1 MALLVTS
8 CPLPPGIPPP
18 YDVTDL
24 VFPANTV
31 QIIPDAAHPDP
42 ADIERVGVVVTGRD
56 AEGILRRPLAIQTLT
71 GGGSTWEA
79 VIPDLPMGPQLAFE
93 VTAYGSP
100 PEESELF
107 RGAAGTVVA
116 NRWGRVTV
124 TTRYNAP
131 SSAGALVHRIRVR
144 DSKRT
149 VVETDFSIIV
159 AYADTDADVSASL
172 LALDNLAERKQG
184 R

>member
-1 MALLVTS
+1 M
-8 CPLPPGIPPP
+8 
-18 YDVTDL
+18 
-24 VFPANTV
+24 
-31 QIIPDAAHPDP
+31 
-42 ADIERVGVVVTGRD
+42 GVVVTGRD

-144 DSKRT
+144 DSEGT

-159 AYADTDADVSASL
+159 AYADTDADVSAAFSPSITSL
-172 LALDNLAERKQG
+172 SASRDGNTVMWEARAADDGPQVEGTATVLHTKYQG
-184 R
+184 RCSSCGTRNMQR